1 MKPPQGAAAASFRR
15 ATAFSMQPEDI
26 VCQCGAQLAYL
37 LRPALNEP
45 PLNGL
50 ETLAAESGTAIAGV
64 CFCVRVC
71 VNAVTLCLRAFQER
85 MGRFVRNQMEQPLQF
100 LGYYPRIDLF

>member
-1 MKPPQGAAAASFRR
+1 MKSLQGAAAASFHR
-15 ATAFSMQPEDI
+15 ATEFSMQPEDI

-45 PLNGL
+45 TLNGL

-64 CFCVRVC
+64 CFSVSLSEC
-71 VNAVTLCLRAFQER
+71 VNAAALCLRAIHDM
-85 MGRFVRNQMEQPLQF
+85 MGKFMTGWSKDCSF
-100 LGYYPRIDLF
+100 

>member
-1 MKPPQGAAAASFRR
+1 MESPQGAAAASFHT
-15 ATAFSMQPEDI
+15 ATGFSMQPEDI

-45 PLNGL
+45 TLNGL

-64 CFCVRVC
+64 CSSVS
-71 VNAVTLCLRAFQER
+71 L
-85 MGRFVRNQMEQPLQF
+85 
-100 LGYYPRIDLF
+100 